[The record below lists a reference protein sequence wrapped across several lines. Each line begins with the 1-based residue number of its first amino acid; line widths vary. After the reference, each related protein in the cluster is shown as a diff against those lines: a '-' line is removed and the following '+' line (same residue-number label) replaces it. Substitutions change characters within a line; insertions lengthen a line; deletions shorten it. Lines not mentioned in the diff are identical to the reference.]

1 MLERVFS
8 TDLPNISEGIEVL
21 LKGWIHQIRDLGKI
35 RFWLLRD
42 SEGLAQIV
50 LVGPKKH
57 PLWEIINEVK
67 QEYVIQVVGILH
79 HNEKA
84 PDGVEVEFKSCEII
98 AKAESPLPFS
108 VVEQKTK
115 ANFDTRL
122 KYRYLDLR
130 SPKSRAIFKIRA
142 ACVQGAREWFLKNNF
157 IEIHSPKIISAGA
170 EGGATLFPLY
180 YFGKEAFLAQ
190 SPQFYKQVAI
200 QAFERVFEIAP
211 FFRAEKSRTRRHLS
225 ESWGID
231 VEVAFADSEDIMEI
245 QEGLLISMYTYVKE
259 HCKKELE
266 LHEITDLKI
275 PKAPFPKITFEEAI
289 DIAKNKGVEVSLE
302 EDLSAEAE
310 RAVLENFDTHFFITE
325 FPISAV
331 TFYYGPLKTKP
342 KFTHKLDLL
351 APGTNGLELTS
362 GGKRITDPELLAE
375 RAKKT
380 GIAPK
385 SLGWYLEMFQVGRIP
400 PHAGFGMGLDR
411 VVMTILN
418 LPTVQE
424 AVMFPRTVDILTP

>member
-1 MLERVFS
+1 MLDRVRT
-8 TDLPNISEGIEVL
+8 TDLPNIAEDTEVL

-42 SEGLAQIV
+42 SAGLAQIV
-50 LVGPKKH
+50 LVSPKKH
-57 PLWEIINEVK
+57 PSWEIINEIK
-67 QEYVIQVVGILH
+67 QEYVVQVIGIVR

-98 AKAESPLPFS
+98 AKAVTPLPFS

-130 SPKSRAIFKIRA
+130 SPKTRAIFKVRA
-142 ACVQGAREWFLKNNF
+142 FCVQGARDWFLKNNF

-180 YFGKEAFLAQ
+180 YFGKEAYLAQ
-190 SPQFYKQVAI
+190 SPQFYKQVGI

-231 VEVAFADSEDIMEI
+231 VEVAFAESRDIMEI
-245 QEGLLISMYTYVKE
+245 QEGLLISMYSSVKE
-259 HCKKELE
+259 HCKKELK
-266 LHEITDLKI
+266 LHDISDLKI
-275 PKAPFPKITFEEAI
+275 PKAPFPKITFEEAVE
-289 DIAKNKGVEVSLE
+289 IAKAKGYKVSLD

-310 RAVLENFDTHFFITE
+310 RAVRENFDTHFFIIE
-325 FPISAV
+325 FPLTAV
-331 TFYYGPLKTKP
+331 TFYYGPHETKP

-351 APGTNGLELTS
+351 APGANGLELTS
-362 GGKRITDPELLAE
+362 GGKRIIDPETLIR
-375 RAKKT
+375 RAKET

-385 SLGWYLEMFQVGRIP
+385 GLGWYLDMFKVGGIP

-424 AVMFPRTVDILTP
+424 AVMFPRTVDILKP

>member
-1 MLERVFS
+1 MVERS
-8 TDLPNISEGIEVL
+8 YTADLPSIPEGKEVI

-42 SEGLAQIV
+42 CEGLAQIV
-50 LVGPKKH
+50 LVAPKKL
-57 PLWEIINEVK
+57 PTWEIINEIK
-67 QEYVIQVVGILH
+67 QEYIVQVTGLVR

-84 PDGVEVEFKSCEII
+84 PNGVEIEFKSCEII
-98 AKAESPLPFS
+98 AKAASPLPFS
-108 VVEQKTK
+108 VVEEKTK

-122 KYRYLDLR
+122 KYRYLDIR
-130 SPKSRAIFKIRA
+130 APKVRAIFKVRA
-142 ACVQGAREWFLKNNF
+142 ACVQGAREWFLANKF
-157 IEIHSPKIISAGA
+157 VEMHSPKIISAGA

-180 YFGKEAFLAQ
+180 YFGKEAYLAQ
-190 SPQFYKQVAI
+190 SPQFYKQVGI

-231 VEVAFADSEDIMEI
+231 VEVAFANDEDIMKI
-245 QEGLLISMYTYVKE
+245 QEGIIISIYENVKQN
-259 HCKKELE
+259 CAPELE
-266 LHEITDLKI
+266 LHGISDLKI
-275 PKAPFPKITFEEAI
+275 PKAPFPRITFEKAME
-289 DIAKNKGVEVSLE
+289 IAKSKGFDVSLN

-310 RAVLENFDTHFFITE
+310 KAVREEFDTHFFITE
-325 FPISAV
+325 FPLTCV
-331 TFYYGPLKTKP
+331 TFYYGPHEAKP

-351 APGTNGLELTS
+351 APGTEGLELTS
-362 GGKRITDPELLAE
+362 GGQRITDPETLKH
-375 RAKKT
+375 RAKES

-385 SLGWYLEMFQVGRIP
+385 SLGWYLEMFEVGGIP

-418 LPTVQE
+418 LPTIQE

>member
-8 TDLPNISEGIEVL
+8 TDLPDISEGTEVL

-35 RFWLLRD
+35 KFWLLRD

-50 LVGPKKH
+50 LVSPKKH
-57 PLWEIINEVK
+57 PAWDRIKEIK
-67 QEYVIQVVGILH
+67 QEYIVQVIGIVR
-79 HNEKA
+79 HNDKA
-84 PDGVEVEFKSCEII
+84 PDGVEIEFKSCEII
-98 AKAESPLPFS
+98 VKAVTPLPFS

-130 SPKSRAIFKIRA
+130 SPKTRAIFKVRG
-142 ACVQGAREWFLKNNF
+142 ACVQGAREWFLKNKF
-157 IEIHSPKIISAGA
+157 VEMHSPKIISAGA

-190 SPQFYKQVAI
+190 SPQFYKQVGI

-231 VEVAFADSEDIMEI
+231 VEVAFAESKDIMEI
-245 QEGLLISMYTYVKE
+245 QEGLIISMYSYVKE
-259 HCKKELE
+259 NCQKELE
-266 LHEITDLKI
+266 LHEIADLKV
-275 PKAPFPKITFEEAI
+275 PKAPFPKISFEEAVE
-289 DIAKNKGVEVSLE
+289 IAKSKGFEVSLE

-310 RAVLENFDTHFFITE
+310 RAVRENYDTHFFITE
-325 FPISAV
+325 FPLTAV
-331 TFYYGPLKTKP
+331 TFYYGPHETKP
-342 KFTHKLDLL
+342 AFTHKLDLL
-351 APGTNGLELTS
+351 APGANGLELTS
-362 GGKRITDPELLAE
+362 GGKRIIDPATLIRRAE
-375 RAKKT
+375 ET

-385 SLGWYLEMFQVGRIP
+385 SLGWYLEMFEVGGIP

-411 VVMTILN
+411 VVMTMLN

-424 AVMFPRTVDILTP
+424 AVMFPRTVDILKP